1 MFDDVAKV
9 YVLSLNNFRFCNCLY
24 LIYPNELEAKNTID
38 TQMYA
43 SYLDLHH
50 KNDIGV
56 KLKTKL
62 QRVVEHT

>member
-1 MFDDVAKV
+1 
-9 YVLSLNNFRFCNCLY
+9 
-24 LIYPNELEAKNTID
+24 
-38 TQMYA
+38 MYA

-62 QRVVEHT
+62 HVKRDDFAFQIVTFPFISSNTPASPAF